1 MVDLMFDVPRVA
13 LTIYNG
19 TSSTATLKD
28 YSLSSFTMNKFI
40 CEFDMLHDG
49 HFNANVKIKSFVV
62 KDTRVNT
69 DSKFPVII
77 PSVDGVD
84 NQFTLLVTTEGPAE
98 SRNTTAMLTVETPN
112 NISTRLLV
120 RSTTVYKQGN

>member
-1 MVDLMFDVPRVA
+1 
-13 LTIYNG
+13 
-19 TSSTATLKD
+19 
-28 YSLSSFTMNKFI
+28 
-40 CEFDMLHDG
+40 MLHDG

-98 SRNTTAMLTVETPN
+98 SRNTTAMLTVEKPQTILALDYLFEVQLFINKAIEQDASPPLLRGQDN
-112 NISTRLLV
+112 SLERLLQQV
-120 RSTTVYKQGN
+120 LQNSKH

>member
-1 MVDLMFDVPRVA
+1 
-13 LTIYNG
+13 
-19 TSSTATLKD
+19 
-28 YSLSSFTMNKFI
+28 MNKFI

-98 SRNTTAMLTVETPN
+98 SRNITAMLTIEKPQTILALDYLFEVQLFINKAIEQEASPPFAERPRQQSRTS
-112 NISTRLLV
+112 I
-120 RSTTVYKQGN
+120 TTSSAKF